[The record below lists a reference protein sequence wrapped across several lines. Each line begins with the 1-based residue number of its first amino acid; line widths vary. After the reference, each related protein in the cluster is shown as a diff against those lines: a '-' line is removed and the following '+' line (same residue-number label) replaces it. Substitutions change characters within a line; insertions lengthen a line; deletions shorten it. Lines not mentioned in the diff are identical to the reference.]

1 MKRYLSSRS
10 VDSFKT
16 MCNLF
21 VNKDKL
27 SVGPKQLTNMNKEN
41 QTNRHKIIIRRRQ
54 KDEHK
59 EK

>member
-27 SVGPKQLTNMNKEN
+27 SIGPKQLTNMAREN
-41 QTNRHKIIIRRRQ
+41 QTKRQKIIRLRRQ